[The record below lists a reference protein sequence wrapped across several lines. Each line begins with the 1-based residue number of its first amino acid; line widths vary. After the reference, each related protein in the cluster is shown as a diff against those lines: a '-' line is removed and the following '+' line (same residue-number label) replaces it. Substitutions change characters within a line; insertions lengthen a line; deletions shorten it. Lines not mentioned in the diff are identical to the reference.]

1 MNAPCTDSPA
11 AFNSHAPPGGMKPHC
26 AVPACTAGT
35 IIVSHSVTNN
45 AIDAIA
51 AASRVNNPTITI
63 APPTSIDS
71 DTVHATTTGHRSRV
85 NATGHNARGA
95 VPSARA
101 RGCAASYARAV
112 VACILAT
119 STGSAK
125 SAAPYTFAG
134 DAASGPA
141 VCISGGCSC
150 PVSFG
155 FSGVFSTGFSTAGSG
170 FASLLGAAGAADA
183 PATGTTPMFAS
194 AAARSPSTPTF
205 AETSPIPDHNKVAPS
220 ASLMKIGAMSED
232 VL

>member
-11 AFNSHAPPGGMKPHC
+11 AFNSHALPGGMKPHC

-51 AASRVNNPTITI
+51 AARRVNNPTITI
-63 APPTSIDS
+63 APPTSNDS

-112 VACILAT
+112 VPCIRAT
-119 STGSAK
+119 STGSGK

-134 DAASGPA
+134 DAASWPA

-155 FSGVFSTGFSTAGSG
+155 FSGVFSTGFSTAGAG
-170 FASLLGAAGAADA
+170 FASLFGAAAA
-183 PATGTTPMFAS
+183 PAVTGATPMFAS

-220 ASLMKIGAMSED
+220 ASLMKIGATSED